1 MNPQISVIIP
11 TYNRASLIQRA
22 IHSVF
27 RQSFGDW
34 ELIVVD
40 DGSTDSTQDTL
51 ISYTN
56 HSKVRLFKTENRGVS
71 AARNLG
77 IRQARGTWIAFL
89 DSDDEWLPTKLEKQ
103 MEESQKHPEIFIIHG
118 DEIWIRKGLRVN
130 PMKKHQKKG
139 GDIFHQ
145 ALKLCC
151 ISPSTVFIKKNLF
164 EKIGGFREDFPVCE
178 DYDLWLRITSRYP
191 VGYIDDFLIKKHG
204 DHLDQLSRQ
213 YKAMDYWRVL
223 SLFYCLSPIN
233 PNPNPISHKLST
245 VTAKTS
251 TTRVHGKWRLNPK
264 QQRQA
269 KNELLKKGNILLKGY
284 RKHENLK
291 NFDRIFA
298 ILNFYG
304 DDDSQ

>member
-1 MNPQISVIIP
+1 MHEKYPLESIKEKSTFELFTNFNMTPWVSVIIP
-11 TYNRASLIQRA
+11 TYNRASVVQKA

-27 RQSFGDW
+27 NQSFENW
-34 ELIVVD
+34 ELILVD
-40 DGSTDSTQDTL
+40 DGSTDNTRELLQP
-51 ISYTN
+51 YTN
-56 HSKVRLFKTENRGVS
+56 HSKVKLLKTENKGVS

-77 IRQARGTWIAFL
+77 VEKACGKWIAFL
-89 DSDDEWLPTKLEKQ
+89 DSDDQWFPEKLEKQ
-103 MEESQKHPEIFIIHG
+103 MAESRRNPEFSIIHG
-118 DEIWIRKGLRVN
+118 DEMWIRQGVRVN

-139 GDIFHQ
+139 GDLFDQ

-151 ISPSTVFIKKNLF
+151 ISPSTVLIKKNLF
-164 EKIGGFREDFPVCE
+164 DKVGGFREDFPVCE

-191 VGYIDDFLIKKHG
+191 VGYIDDFLVKKYGGHR
-204 DHLDQLSRQ
+204 DQLSGK

-223 SLFYCLSPIN
+223 SLSHCLSSIPLD
-233 PNPNPISHKLST
+233 PKKQRL
-245 VTAKTS
+245 AKT
-251 TTRVHGKWRLNPK
+251 
-264 QQRQA
+264 
-269 KNELLKKGNILLKGY
+269 ELHQKGNILLKGY